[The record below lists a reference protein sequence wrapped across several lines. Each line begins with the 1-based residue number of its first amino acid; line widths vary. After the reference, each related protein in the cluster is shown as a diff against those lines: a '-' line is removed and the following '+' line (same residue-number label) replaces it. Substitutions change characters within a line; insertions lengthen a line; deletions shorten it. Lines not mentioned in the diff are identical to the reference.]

1 LLHKFCF
8 SGTFSVFQRSS
19 NDLSNPTCPSDSN
32 DQIVLIINTVCS
44 SQGDDIDD
52 VASVQEVTP
61 ILKGSVG

>member
-1 LLHKFCF
+1 LRNFCF
-8 SGTFSVFQRSS
+8 ANTFSVFQRSS

-32 DQIVLIINTVCS
+32 DQIVLIISADCS

>member
-1 LLHKFCF
+1 LLRKFCF
-8 SGTFSVFQRSS
+8 ANTFSVFQRSS

-32 DQIVLIINTVCS
+32 DQIVLIISADCS

-61 ILKGSVG
+61 ILKGCFG